1 MGKIIDR
8 RLIGAINQ
16 FNVSGSEN
24 VAGGG
29 GGSTITI
36 NNNVD
41 GYMLKATGVPGTIE
55 GVPTFVSSST
65 GLTLSSGT
73 MYISGSGNYL
83 NLHGSNATGEQVRF
97 QVEISGGLLKI
108 VDQG

>member
-1 MGKIIDR
+1 VARIIDR
-8 RLIGAINQ
+8 RLLGAVNQ

-24 VAGGG
+24 AGGG
-29 GGSTITI
+29 GGGSGIII

-41 GYMLKATGVPGTIE
+41 GYILKATGVSNTIE
-55 GVPTFVSSST
+55 GIPTFLSSSA
-65 GLTLSSGT
+65 GLTVKDGN

-83 NLHGSNATGEQVRF
+83 NLHGTSHTGEQVKF

-108 VDQG
+108 VDQ